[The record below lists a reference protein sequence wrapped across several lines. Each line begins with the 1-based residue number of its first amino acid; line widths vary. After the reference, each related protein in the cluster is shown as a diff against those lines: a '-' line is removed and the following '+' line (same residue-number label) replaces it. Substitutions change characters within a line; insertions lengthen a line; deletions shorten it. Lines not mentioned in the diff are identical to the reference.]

1 MALGT
6 VTSVSAAGV
15 MPSAP
20 VFFDVISFALDSSY
34 PTGGETGLQAK
45 VKAALGRDVT
55 ILGFICQDC
64 AGYFVTWDPTDS
76 KVKVYY
82 INNDGGSD
90 GPMIEV
96 PNATDLSAVT
106 VKGILI
112 SQ

>member
-6 VTSVSAAGV
+6 VTSVLAAGV

-20 VFFDVISFALDSSY
+20 VFHDVISFALDSSY

-45 VKAALGRDVT
+45 VKVALGRDVT
-55 ILGFICQDC
+55 ILALIPQDC
-64 AGYFVTWDPTDS
+64 GGYFVCWDPTNS

-82 INNDGGSD
+82 SNSDAAD
-90 GPMIEV
+90 GPLIEV
-96 PNATDLSAVT
+96 PDTTDLSTVT
-106 VKGILI
+106 VKALLI